1 MMQYK
6 FVEYIQYTKTAEQYI
21 AKLKIIQISN
31 LTGKHYQH
39 LALVNT
45 EDEVIQSETGMIIH
59 III

>member
-6 FVEYIQYTKTAEQYI
+6 FIEYIQYTKTAEQYI

-45 EDEVIQSETGMIIH
+45 EDEVIQSETGMIT
-59 III
+59 